1 MRMKMR
7 LPTCLLASIDHLL
20 MPVPLRAPEGVFP
33 QVSCPTP
40 NLSHQE
46 LVEKRCE
53 HLQSSFMAEAPS
65 YSTVTYLSI
74 LAFKSSLKLI
84 QFPSFRLCGAHF
96 FSPGTVKYEQFTCL
110 IFPWKDQSL
119 MKNGSLGCLVTP
131 A

>member
-7 LPTCLLASIDHLL
+7 LPTCLLASINHFL

-40 NLSHQE
+40 NLSHQK

-65 YSTVTYLSI
+65 HSTVTCLSI
-74 LAFKSSLKLI
+74 LAFKSSLKFI
-84 QFPSFRLCGAHF
+84 QFPSFRLVWCPLLF
-96 FSPGTVKYEQFTCL
+96 PGTVKHEQFTCL

-119 MKNGSLGCLVTP
+119 MKNGSLGCLVTT